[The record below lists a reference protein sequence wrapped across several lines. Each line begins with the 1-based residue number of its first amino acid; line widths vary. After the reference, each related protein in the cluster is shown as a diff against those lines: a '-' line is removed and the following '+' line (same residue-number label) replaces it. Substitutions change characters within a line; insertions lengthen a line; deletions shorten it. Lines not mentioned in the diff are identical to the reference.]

1 MGLCAIQQAVKHPG
15 HQNDP
20 SRACG
25 RKVDQVLG
33 RGGKGGTSRSRLL
46 DLEAAATD

>member
-1 MGLCAIQQAVKHPG
+1 MGLRTIQQVVKHPG

-25 RKVDQVLG
+25 RKADRVFR
-33 RGGKGGTSRSRLL
+33 RGGKGGTSRGRLL
-46 DLEAAATD
+46 DLEAAVTD